1 MWISIQTKRIDLSPR
16 MRSSIEAH
24 ILRVFQREKRQIA
37 SVVVAVGP
45 AKLSGDILLFTC
57 RIRLWSSYLG
67 LLTVSDVGDTIRTA
81 VQQASQR
88 ARHAARRRLHKR
100 RSQRRRFSR
109 GRLERWLPRISS
121 E

>member
-1 MWISIQTKRIDLSPR
+1 MWISIRTKRTDLSPR
-16 MRSSIEAH
+16 MRENIEAH

-37 SVVVAVGP
+37 SAIVSVGS
-45 AKLSGDILLFTC
+45 AKFSGDALVFTC

-67 LLTVSDVGDTIRTA
+67 LISLSDVGDTVRTA
-81 VQQASQR
+81 VQQASLR

-100 RSQRRRFSR
+100 RSQRRLLSHR
-109 GRLERWLPRISS
+109 RLGLWLPGVSS